1 MAVEGFGNVF
11 EEDALSKKT
20 GVDPPPRSGTAQPSL
35 TNIGPSSQIS
45 RHEILN
51 FEDPNSKE
59 VISQSLPTERD
70 INT

>member
-11 EEDALSKKT
+11 GEDALSKKMR
-20 GVDPPPRSGTAQPSL
+20 VDPPPRSGTAQPSL
-35 TNIGPSSQIS
+35 IDIGPSSQIFC
-45 RHEILN
+45 HEISN